1 MLPQNYDLSFKAS
14 FGASPFVNSNTW
26 HLSGNNFNLNFMW
39 YCMLI
44 CVCVFLLRRE
54 SPNMILG
61 DKPLIS
67 KVVLSQKKMKIIM
80 KVLDQVR
87 RVRKLRNLEVL

>member
-1 MLPQNYDLSFKAS
+1 
-14 FGASPFVNSNTW
+14 
-26 HLSGNNFNLNFMW
+26 
-39 YCMLI
+39 
-44 CVCVFLLRRE
+44 
-54 SPNMILG
+54 MILG
-61 DKPLIS
+61 DKPLIF

>member
-1 MLPQNYDLSFKAS
+1 VVLYAYM
-14 FGASPFVNSNTW
+14 
-26 HLSGNNFNLNFMW
+26 
-39 YCMLI
+39 C

-61 DKPLIS
+61 DKPFIF
-67 KVVLSQKKMKIIM
+67 KVVLSLKKMKIIM

>member
-1 MLPQNYDLSFKAS
+1 
-14 FGASPFVNSNTW
+14 
-26 HLSGNNFNLNFMW
+26 
-39 YCMLI
+39 
-44 CVCVFLLRRE
+44 
-54 SPNMILG
+54 MILG